1 MENKNEEKIKEIAQ
15 NTREKIKDFSL
26 YKNPDTGNNAL
37 DLTGMRE
44 IIEDA
49 LKEYGDYIRQQTL
62 EEVKGCVP
70 EERHVEEP
78 THQIPDDPTV
88 AADQAYN
95 FCRQQTLENIENLAQ
110 NNR

>member
-1 MENKNEEKIKEIAQ
+1 MEEKIKEIAQ

-49 LKEYGDYIRQQTL
+49 LKEYGVWVRQQTL
-62 EEVKGCVP
+62 EEVRKCVP
-70 EERHVEEP
+70 RENDKSSGKDFEKMILGYF
-78 THQIPDDPTV
+78 TLGFND
-88 AADQAYN
+88 
-95 FCRQQTLENIENLAQ
+95 CRQQTLENIDKLSTPSSNK
-110 NNR
+110 

>member
-62 EEVKGCVP
+62 EEVKACVGKQRYTRDI
-70 EERHVEEP
+70 ESTGWNR
-78 THQIPDDPTV
+78 
-88 AADQAYN
+88 
-95 FCRQQTLENIENLAQ
+95 CRQQTLENIQAL
-110 NNR
+110 RDK